1 MADADDH
8 SWDDGRN
15 YRPQSGPP
23 EPIVPVPGSAPPPP
37 PTPSDAAAGWQQTPR
52 NNSQSVGALTT
63 GILSLVF
70 LVFCGL
76 LSLPLGIAAIT
87 LGVKGRRQAQ
97 SAGAGTGMATTGML
111 MGAFSLVALVVGTI
125 VLFVLGSGAE
135 S

>member
-1 MADADDH
+1 MADADDR

-23 EPIVPVPGSAPPPP
+23 EPIVPVPGSVPPPP
-37 PTPSDAAAGWQQTPR
+37 PSNPAAAWQQAPK

-76 LSLPLGIAAIT
+76 LSVPLGIAAIT

-97 SAGAGTGMATTGML
+97 SAGAGTGMATTGIL

-125 VLFVLGSGAE
+125 VLFVLGYGAE